1 MATEILKLADGAI
14 TNITDDSWK
23 SDGCPTCDYGAEYI
37 IELYL
42 TTTKLSIEIYFR
54 KEFEYVSIAEIMSI
68 FLNNASDI
76 MAMTEQ
82 QFADWLIETLDEHI
96 GIFNSEVKDI

>member
-37 IELYL
+37 TELYL
-42 TTTKLSIEIYFR
+42 TTTFLLPPFKYLLLSAYIIYRFILR
-54 KEFEYVSIAEIMSI
+54 IYDFSFSSFS
-68 FLNNASDI
+68 FL
-76 MAMTEQ
+76 
-82 QFADWLIETLDEHI
+82 
-96 GIFNSEVKDI
+96 

>member
-1 MATEILKLADGAI
+1 M
-14 TNITDDSWK
+14 
-23 SDGCPTCDYGAEYI
+23 EYI
-37 IELYL
+37 TELYL

-54 KEFEYVSIAEIMSI
+54 KEFEYVSIAEVMSI
-68 FLNNASDI
+68 FLNNASNI

-82 QFADWLIETLDEHI
+82 QFADWLIKTLDEHI